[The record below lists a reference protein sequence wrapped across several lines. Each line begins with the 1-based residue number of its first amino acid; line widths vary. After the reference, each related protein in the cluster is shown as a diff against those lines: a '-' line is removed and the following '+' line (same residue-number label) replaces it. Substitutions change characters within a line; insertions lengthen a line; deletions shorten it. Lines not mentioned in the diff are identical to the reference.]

1 MGLYTYLSSF
11 SWLPFIIQQ
20 ENFENDKGDDDN
32 MNEEKL
38 LDILFGNKEVHNDPN
53 ESGVF
58 IFNDP
63 DSFINYLNELMEVIK

>member
-20 ENFENDKGDDDN
+20 ENFENDKGDDN
-32 MNEEKL
+32 MNEEEL
-38 LDILFGNKEVHNDPN
+38 LDILLGNKKAHNDPN

-58 IFNDP
+58 IFDDS
-63 DSFINYLNELMEVIK
+63 DSFISYLNKLMEVRK